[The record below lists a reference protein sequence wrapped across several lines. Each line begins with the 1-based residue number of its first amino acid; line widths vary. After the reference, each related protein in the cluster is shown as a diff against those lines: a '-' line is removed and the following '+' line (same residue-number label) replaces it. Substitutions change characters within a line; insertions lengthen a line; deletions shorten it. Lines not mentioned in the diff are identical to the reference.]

1 MLPIYM
7 IPRQEFG
14 LRKKHLRPIHL
25 FSGFVLM
32 RDTARQ
38 NVSYFGQ
45 DMSMIF
51 SMVLCSSRLSS
62 VSAAL

>member
-1 MLPIYM
+1 
-7 IPRQEFG
+7 
-14 LRKKHLRPIHL
+14 
-25 FSGFVLM
+25 M
-32 RDTARQ
+32 RGTARQ